1 MNELPELLV
10 RYRPDLLRF
19 VERRAGS
26 LLRFETTEDL
36 LQGIHLRALE
46 HKAGF
51 AFQGREPFLKWLHT
65 VARNYIGAR
74 RAHWNALKR
83 RPAGLFRLTRNAGS
97 DPGAVAEPPG
107 TATGPSTFADRRE
120 QLTIAVK
127 ALAVL
132 LPRDQQLV
140 RWSSE
145 GLDSGAMAERL
156 GISRDAAD
164 RARLRALE
172 RFRKAHRLLA
182 RRP

>member
-1 MNELPELLV
+1 M
-10 RYRPDLLRF
+10 
-19 VERRAGS
+19 
-26 LLRFETTEDL
+26 
-36 LQGIHLRALE
+36 
-46 HKAGF
+46 
-51 AFQGREPFLKWLHT
+51 
-65 VARNYIGAR
+65 
-74 RAHWNALKR
+74 
-83 RPAGLFRLTRNAGS
+83 
-97 DPGAVAEPPG
+97 
-107 TATGPSTFADRRE
+107 
-120 QLTIAVK
+120 K